1 MPCINHDPERLRAE
15 LARLLAARPTDVAAF
30 TEARLARIRE
40 IRDLLGLA
48 TITPPRITAKWDAS
62 MREQRRRERAIG

>member
-1 MPCINHDPERLRAE
+1 MPCINHDPETLRAE

-30 TEARLARIRE
+30 AEARCARICE

-48 TITPPRITAKWDAS
+48 GITPPHPTPKWDAS
-62 MREQRRRERAIG
+62 MCEQRRRERAIG